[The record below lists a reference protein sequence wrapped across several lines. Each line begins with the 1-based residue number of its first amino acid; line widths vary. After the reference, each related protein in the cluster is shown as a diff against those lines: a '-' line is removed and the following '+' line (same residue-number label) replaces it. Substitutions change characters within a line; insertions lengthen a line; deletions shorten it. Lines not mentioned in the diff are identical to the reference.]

1 MRFVVWAFSATPLSC
16 PTAYSS
22 TLAFQ
27 VSFSL
32 SLMGWTRF
40 FLSELLKLSPQQSLT
55 FTLHSGSARCFHG
68 QLLWTTRK
76 SRRRAG
82 TASLSRD
89 DVFPAL
95 LAQQHV
101 REQILAGWQPT
112 LSITS
117 GELSSFGH
125 APPSTFD
132 YLFQSRALGGGKSRE
147 GSSSLP
153 ADEFLFLCAR
163 NTAHIAEP
171 AAGDSGILFDG
182 ARFLTSASGRIATVP
197 DTVSFSFWA

>member
-125 APPSTFD
+125 APPRLLIIFFRAGRWEGVSLGKVLPLCRPMNSFFFALAIRLISLSQQLGIREFYSTGHAF
-132 YLFQSRALGGGKSRE
+132 SPAHLGG
-147 GSSSLP
+147 
-153 ADEFLFLCAR
+153 
-163 NTAHIAEP
+163 
-171 AAGDSGILFDG
+171 
-182 ARFLTSASGRIATVP
+182 
-197 DTVSFSFWA
+197 